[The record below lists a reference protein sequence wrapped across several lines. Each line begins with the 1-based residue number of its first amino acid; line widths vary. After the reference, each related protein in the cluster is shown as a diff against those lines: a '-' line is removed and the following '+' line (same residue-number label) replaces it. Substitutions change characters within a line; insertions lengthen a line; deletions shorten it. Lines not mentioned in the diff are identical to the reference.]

1 MSICD
6 LRLNTGKDRT
16 TEIRKS

>member
-1 MSICD
+1 MSIFD

-16 TEIRKS
+16 TETRKS